1 MDFCGRRE
9 GAGTFPITLEKCL
22 IFSFGPHLLD
32 LDPHHR
38 PSLNPCL
45 IFLCLS
51 FIAVLL
57 SIRLRIVFFNI
68 IRLFNRVFF
77 TFLIL
82 VCQGAVL
89 LCSFILFLFFFESGE
104 RNLRK
109 SSQDQQLY

>member
-9 GAGTFPITLEKCL
+9 GVGTFPIALEKCL

-51 FIAVLL
+51 FIAILL

-82 VCQGAVL
+82 ICPGAVL